1 MRALS
6 AQSIQACRISTTD
19 ACRTSCQV
27 LVRTVKAIGAGRPLR
42 TWYSSCAATGRSG
55 GRSGC
60 VLSAAACWQLRCS
73 PVDRC
78 PARPYAAAL
87 QLTSPC

>member
-1 MRALS
+1 MRVLS

-55 GRSGC
+55 AAVLAASCPPLHAGSCAAPLSTAAPRGRTR
-60 VLSAAACWQLRCS
+60 LLCS
-73 PVDRC
+73 
-78 PARPYAAAL
+78 
-87 QLTSPC
+87 